1 MSFKAR
7 HTFKTLSVAA
17 LLMAAVC
24 LPVLAGEPSPEGAW
38 QQSNGDTR
46 VKVTLCGDGTE
57 LCAKLTWLSE
67 KAKTPENLKDLN
79 GYVVS
84 EAEKT
89 TDNAWKGQVHFN
101 GQSAEGTIKLTGQNT
116 IEVRGCKLGL
126 CRSVKFQR
134 I

>member
-1 MSFKAR
+1 MNFSA
-7 HTFKTLSVAA
+7 TDGFKTLAATAFLFVAMSA
-17 LLMAAVC
+17 
-24 LPVLAGEPSPEGAW
+24 PVLAAGLSPEGSW

-46 VKVTLCGDGTE
+46 VRVTLCGDGTE

-67 KAKTPENLKDLN
+67 KAKTPENLRDLN
-79 GYVVS
+79 GYVVT

-89 TDNAWKGQVHFN
+89 TDNAWKGEVHFN
-101 GQSAEGTIKLTGQNT
+101 GLSAEGTIKLIGQNT

>member
-1 MSFKAR
+1 MNFSATDGFKILVATAFLFVAMSA
-7 HTFKTLSVAA
+7 
-17 LLMAAVC
+17 
-24 LPVLAGEPSPEGAW
+24 PVLAAGLSPEGSW

-46 VKVTLCGDGTE
+46 VRVTLCGDGTE

-67 KAKTPENLKDLN
+67 KAKTPENLRDLN
-79 GYVVS
+79 GYVVT

-89 TDNAWKGQVHFN
+89 TDNAWKGEVHFN
-101 GQSAEGTIKLTGQNT
+101 GLSAEGTIKLIGQNT

>member
-1 MSFKAR
+1 MSFLPKGGFKAV
-7 HTFKTLSVAA
+7 VAA
-17 LLMAAVC
+17 VFLTIAVSSHA
-24 LPVLAGEPSPEGAW
+24 LAGGLSPEGFW

-79 GYVVS
+79 GYVVT

-89 TDNAWKGQVHFN
+89 TDNAWKGEVHFN

-116 IEVRGCKLGL
+116 IEVKGCKLGL